1 MPWRRA
7 VAGSGPVGRLAV
19 QWREPGDGVEA
30 VHVGKLAFGVRTIP
44 IHTRTRGF
52 SVPRLPKAMGV

>member
-30 VHVGKLAFGVRTIP
+30 VHVGKLAFGDTGP
-44 IHTRTRGF
+44 YLYTHAPEG
-52 SVPRLPKAMGV
+52 SAYLPKAMV